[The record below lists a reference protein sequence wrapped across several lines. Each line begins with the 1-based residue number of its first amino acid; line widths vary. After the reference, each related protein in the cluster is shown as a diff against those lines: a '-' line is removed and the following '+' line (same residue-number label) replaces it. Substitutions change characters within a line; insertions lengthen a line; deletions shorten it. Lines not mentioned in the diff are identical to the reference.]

1 MGGQNTLMPNY
12 QTKSS
17 LIETDTEKQ
26 VLAKKRSAFITEYIR
41 SPDEHEKTNN
51 CIARFLLENG
61 SCIFQY
67 NLSLLV

>member
-1 MGGQNTLMPNY
+1 MPNY

-41 SPDEHEKTNN
+41 SPDEHEKTDNLHADN
-51 CIARFLLENG
+51 FISFCTKFSFG
-61 SCIFQY
+61 S
-67 NLSLLV
+67 NKS